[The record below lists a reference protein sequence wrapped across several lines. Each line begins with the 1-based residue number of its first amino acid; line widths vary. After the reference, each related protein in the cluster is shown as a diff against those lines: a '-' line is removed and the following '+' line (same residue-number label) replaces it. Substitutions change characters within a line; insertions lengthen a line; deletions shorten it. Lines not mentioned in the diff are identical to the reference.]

1 MPTLVDYTSIDMA
14 MKSLKIP
21 TKWPEAE
28 SRTMHL
34 QADIVAIINR
44 FNVTD
49 LAFRHEQ
56 RRELPGSRGDQSD
69 AAGVQAVEGQP
80 NQLWQVDRG
89 AHARLHDLGTYRQGY
104 CPLSHFQ
111 LGQAWRRS
119 NQRYQISGQA
129 GGEANNRTGERNNR
143 RCGCGWS
150 GLVGVDMEAQVDIVA
165 ELEVMS
171 LEFTYGW
178 RIITVLGNSADE
190 LLVRAR
196 DTKSEWE
203 LGDTGE
209 PGQMSRLRRSSVSAE
224 CRHAW
229 ETSRCI

>member
-1 MPTLVDYTSIDMA
+1 MPGFMIWEYTA
-14 MKSLKIP
+14 KA
-21 TKWPEAE
+21 TAR
-28 SRTMHL
+28 SRTF
-34 QADIVAIINR
+34 NSGR
-44 FNVTD
+44 RGGGRTNVTKSVVKQVVKPITGPVNATTAD
-49 LAFRHEQ
+49 V
-56 RRELPGSRGDQSD
+56 
-69 AAGVQAVEGQP
+69 GV
-80 NQLWQVDRG
+80 
-89 AHARLHDLGTYRQGY
+89 
-104 CPLSHFQ
+104 
-111 LGQAWRRS
+111 
-119 NQRYQISGQA
+119 
-129 GGEANNRTGERNNR
+129 
-143 RCGCGWS
+143 
-150 GLVGVDMEAQVDIVA
+150 VGVDMEAQVDIVA

-196 DTKSEWE
+196 DTKSEWD